1 MILAQKTDRT
11 HDERYEQEASR
22 KVLFSKLYEA
32 SKQTKSPWVFEPEY
46 REKAEYL
53 MEEQE
58 IPSFKQSVLI
68 GKSYLSNVFLTSQ
81 RKCILDTPISRYER
95 VNGGSSRTNQ
105 SCQEE
110 AFSLV
115 KRYFEIG
122 MQGPLKKHILY

>member
-1 MILAQKTDRT
+1 LLKKLTEHMMRDMSKRLQEKFCFRNYTKLVNKQKVHGYLNPST
-11 HDERYEQEASR
+11 
-22 KVLFSKLYEA
+22 
-32 SKQTKSPWVFEPEY
+32 

-58 IPSFKQSVLI
+58 IPSFEHSVLI